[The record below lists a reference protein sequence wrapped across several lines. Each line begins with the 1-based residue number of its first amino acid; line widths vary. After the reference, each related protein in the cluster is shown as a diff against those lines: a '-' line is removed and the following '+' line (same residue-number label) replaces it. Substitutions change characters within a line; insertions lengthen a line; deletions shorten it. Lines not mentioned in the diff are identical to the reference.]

1 VRYYLGDLISPVVYT
16 RMSNTAVEPDQM
28 NYSEGE
34 QMLKDMYNPR
44 EVVSLSWEDFLKLPI
59 IPGYANNINRI
70 PNSFREKVTDKKG
83 DPLRGKFVEPIPE
96 VLVE

>member
-1 VRYYLGDLISPVVYT
+1 VRYYLGDLISSVVYT

-44 EVVSLSWEDFLKLPI
+44 EVVSLLFLKLPI
-59 IPGYANNINRI
+59 IPGYTNNINRI
-70 PNSFREKVTDKKG
+70 PNSFRKKVTDKKG
-83 DPLRGKFVEPIPE
+83 DPLRGKFVEPILE